1 MIGDA
6 GRTVALATHLRAAG
20 IGVAAVRPPTVPEGT
35 SRLRLSLQ
43 RTFNEADETRLL
55 AALAAGR
62 ELL

>member
-1 MIGDA
+1 
-6 GRTVALATHLRAAG
+6 
-20 IGVAAVRPPTVPEGT
+20 VRPPTVPEGT